1 MCVAGKYLSPI
12 SQKTSNRHQ
21 DQQQYIISNNRETFN
36 TNNNGDSKSSNGI
49 HSTSNLNNKSDF
61 NCVTNKIYHHH
72 INGNS
77 LCNNNQNSIAKS
89 VILGFDKNTLDYKNN
104 KNMILNRHKNK
115 ADINGNNTLTNN
127 NYNQSSAYASQQIYE
142 KHLNSIN
149 HLKSGLHAKRFI
161 ITNEIENFDT
171 KKNVKFQL
179 VKPQNAV
186 ELQEHLHTNGN
197 GNVTKEKAPNVLEII
212 PSNVNIHK
220 VNEHLNGFYMNG
232 HNNNNVKNG
241 NGIESTA
248 AQNLKSAESHLKSHE
263 KTRNGFVRNCSHNN
277 TTNGRSNE
285 CSTIKINYVSRQTR
299 GGYVTTN
306 SQATNENH
314 LQDTSLHEK
323 PKRATNTP
331 SVPNIVINGNSTD
344 LSDKRVNGTD
354 DEEENSSGKL

>member
-1 MCVAGKYLSPI
+1 MCVAGKKSSPL
-12 SQKTSNRHQ
+12 SNRHQ

-36 TNNNGDSKSSNGI
+36 TNNNGDSKCSNGI

-61 NCVTNKIYHHH
+61 NCLTNKIYHHH

-149 HLKSGLHAKRFI
+149 HLNSGLHAKRFI
-161 ITNEIENFDT
+161 ISNEIENFET
-171 KKNVKFQL
+171 KKKFQ
-179 VKPQNAV
+179 KPQNDV
-186 ELQEHLHTNGN
+186 VQQEHVQTNGN
-197 GNVTKEKAPNVLEII
+197 GNATKDKAPNVVEII
-212 PSNVNIHK
+212 PANVNIHK
-220 VNEHLNGFYMNG
+220 VNGHLNGFYMNG
-232 HNNNNVKNG
+232 HNNMRNG
-241 NGIESTA
+241 TESNA
-248 AQNLKSAESHLKSHE
+248 AQNLKSAESDAKA
-263 KTRNGFVRNCSHNN
+263 RNGFVRNCSHT

-285 CSTIKINYVSRQTR
+285 CSTIKINYVSRQVR
-299 GGYVTTN
+299 GGYLNTNAQVTN
-306 SQATNENH
+306 DNHSQDN
-314 LQDTSLHEK
+314 SLHEK

-344 LSDKRVNGTD
+344 LSDKKVNGTD
-354 DEEENSSGKL
+354 DEEECSSGKQ